1 MMKSQS
7 TNWKGNI
14 PVTLSLAPSSLSSPV
29 MPSPVHCMVSRQT
42 YLHLALE
49 DEIRMFHE
57 FAPMVANFIKSVE
70 QSASD
75 DIDDSGNHD
84 DVGKVKRESIE
95 GKTDN
100 NVSTSTKSSYPKCW
114 FEDEDTGTPLRWH
127 LFAGL
132 LYDLLKLRKIKTSN
146 DAKMS
151 SLPWKIRVHYTSYPH
166 TILPLDDDIPQIIF
180 QNYLNSLKQ
189 ALYIQH
195 NSNRVVNKMTKQ
207 NHIQLW
213 DGIKRCKFDV
223 YNEISLWLNRGNG
236 SGGGEEKN
244 DSEDNITLE
253 HVPIKVLIDGKPS
266 FARPCKQYKENGS
279 LVTIGDVLY
288 EWLPNLFPFTSDE
301 NNNAK
306 NNIIC
311 SWCIQGINVPVDTP
325 VSDLWKALSHPDRFL
340 YITVVSPI

>member
-1 MMKSQS
+1 MKSQS
-7 TNWKGNI
+7 TNWKGFI

-127 LFAGL
+127 IFAGL
-132 LYDLLKLRKIKTSN
+132 LYDLLKLRKIKTPN

-151 SLPWKIRVHYTSYPH
+151 SLPWKIRVHYTSYPD

-207 NHIQLW
+207 NHMQLW

-223 YNEISLWLNRGNG
+223 YNEISSWLNRGNG
-236 SGGGEEKN
+236 SGGGEEKKVMGGLGSILLGFGTKLAELTGLVAAFRVITSPFKSIATAFN
-244 DSEDNITLE
+244 ATRTVGTTAVRSARSIGTGLVRGARGLYDFLTKSRSDS
-253 HVPIKVLIDGKPS
+253 
-266 FARPCKQYKENGS
+266 
-279 LVTIGDVLY
+279 
-288 EWLPNLFPFTSDE
+288 
-301 NNNAK
+301 
-306 NNIIC
+306 
-311 SWCIQGINVPVDTP
+311 
-325 VSDLWKALSHPDRFL
+325 
-340 YITVVSPI
+340 